1 MRLIAK
7 WIIVALAFLAL
18 PNFISGISITA
29 SFSTALVIALIWG
42 VLQSFIR
49 PIILLALLPINLIT
63 LGLFSFV
70 VNAILFWAI
79 GSFIKGF
86 EVAGFIPAFFGA
98 LIISV
103 VTMSVNFILKK
114 RPE

>member
-18 PNFISGISITA
+18 PNVIAGISITA
-29 SFSTALVIALIWG
+29 SFTTALVVALIWG
-42 VLQSFIR
+42 ILQSLIR
-49 PIILLALLPINLIT
+49 PVILLVLLPINLIT

-70 VNAILFWAI
+70 VNALLFWAL

-86 EVAGFIPAFFGA
+86 EVAGFMPAFFGA
-98 LIISV
+98 LIISII
-103 VTMSVNFILKK
+103 TMFANFILKK
-114 RPE
+114 RSE

>member
-18 PNFISGISITA
+18 PNVVSGISITA
-29 SFSTALVIALIWG
+29 SLSIALVVALIWG
-42 VLQSFIR
+42 VLQSLIR
-49 PIILLALLPINLIT
+49 PVILLVLLPINLIT

-70 VNAILFWAI
+70 VNALLFWAL

-86 EVAGFIPAFFGA
+86 EVAGFVPAFFGA
-98 LIISV
+98 LIISI
-103 VTMSVNFILKK
+103 VTMFANFILKK
-114 RPE
+114 KSE

>member
-18 PNFISGISITA
+18 PNVISGISITA
-29 SFSTALVIALIWG
+29 SFITALVIALVWG

-49 PIILLALLPINLIT
+49 PIILLVLLPINLIT
-63 LGLFSFV
+63 LGLFSLV

-79 GSFIKGF
+79 GSLIKGF
-86 EVAGFIPAFFGA
+86 EVAGFVPAFFGA
-98 LIISV
+98 LIISI
-103 VTMSVNFILKK
+103 VTMFANFILKK
-114 RPE
+114 KSE